1 MGLQCL
7 AHVRWPHRPVLPD
20 PRGKQEDLGD
30 FKEGPWLGAQLA
42 GASVQGKVAGL
53 IPGDGSHGYRNDPL
67 FLFTS
72 MFSLPQP
79 LSLQSLNISG
89 GGFSE
94 KSLSAYEP
102 NQLPERKQVGSRPAD
117 EVGRPG
123 PPFSGIS
130 MEGLPGRGPRFCL
143 T

>member
-102 NQLPERKQVGSRPAD
+102 NQLPERKQVGSRPA
-117 EVGRPG
+117 ERRA
-123 PPFSGIS
+123 
-130 MEGLPGRGPRFCL
+130 GLGLRSQASAWKGCPVEDHGFV
-143 T
+143 